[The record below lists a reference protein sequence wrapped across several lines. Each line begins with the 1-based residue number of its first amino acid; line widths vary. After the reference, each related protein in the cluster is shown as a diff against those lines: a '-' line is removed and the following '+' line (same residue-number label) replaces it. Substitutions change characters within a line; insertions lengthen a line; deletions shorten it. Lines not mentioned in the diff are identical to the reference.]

1 MLPIIF
7 IVPIVQLLIIVHAA
21 TFEMKNIKMTI
32 IDKDL
37 SSSSRRLAG
46 KFENSPF
53 FKINKYTFSSS
64 EAEIL
69 MKKGETD
76 VILEIPEDFEKKL
89 LGSGSA
95 KVQVVIDAVNAMVAG
110 LSNAYAVSVVRDYN
124 IQIQTS
130 GFRLPAS
137 IVINYSHWYNP
148 ELDYKNFMVPGI
160 LAVLVTLVGLILSGL
175 NIVREKEMGTIEQIN
190 VTPIKKY
197 QFIIGKLLPFWIIA
211 LFELAFGLSIGKL
224 FFNIPMVGSLWL
236 VFLSASVYLMVVLGM
251 GLFISTLANTQQQA
265 MFIIFFFII
274 TFLLMSGLFTA
285 VENMPQWAQIYN
297 KINPIAYFIRII
309 RMVLLKGSGFTDIIS
324 DLLKMLLLA
333 LIVLTLSVRRYRK
346 TA

>member
-1 MLPIIF
+1 
-7 IVPIVQLLIIVHAA
+7 
-21 TFEMKNIKMTI
+21 
-32 IDKDL
+32 
-37 SSSSRRLAG
+37 
-46 KFENSPF
+46 
-53 FKINKYTFSSS
+53 
-64 EAEIL
+64 